1 MTIEPILTFIS
12 VIGTTLVFQP
22 KKVLNVGDYCVFI
35 ILIDPLNAFTKYS
48 FDFKVRSLPMFVGK
62 LPKKVEIISKQFK
75 YQLPVSG
82 NNDEYITHDA
92 ILPSFIDFSFPEYVF
107 SPIKISDF
115 GIFIIK
121 GKLCNKY
128 GSTIFSFNV
137 NSTNQPP

>member
-1 MTIEPILTFIS
+1 MFIS
-12 VIGTTLVFQP
+12 IIDSTLVFHP
-22 KKVLNVGDYCVFI
+22 TSVLNVGDYSIFVVLTDAQNIF
-35 ILIDPLNAFTKYS
+35 NKYS

-107 SPIKISDF
+107 SPNKISDF